1 MDATLVDAL
10 AQPVLAD
17 RHSLSAAPRVHL
29 RHEVQ
34 QLRREI
40 ADLRQQVGYW
50 KSMHARA
57 LEKNKKLEEEIDKL
71 RAENRQLKDKLF
83 GRKSE
88 KKKPKDRS
96 NQLEDPQEACGGPK
110 RQRGHQ
116 PQQPGHGRRD
126 YSHLPVI
133 EKTVELPAD
142 ECVCPKCGKPRVE
155 MAESEDSE
163 VLEVDVRPY
172 RRRIRRKRYRAGCDC
187 PDVAQTLTAP
197 VPGKLIPKGRYG
209 VSIWVL
215 ILLDKFAS
223 YRATGNLIEQLK
235 LYGLDLPQGTV
246 TDGLKRLE
254 PLFEPIYP
262 ALLERNGQSV
272 YRQADETRWPVFV
285 EMEGKKGH
293 LWWLWAFL
301 GEDTVA
307 FRIAPSRGHEVPEG
321 HYPEDAQGVLM
332 VDRYSAYKA
341 MSQVKSGSIKL
352 AFCWSHVRRDFVAVG
367 KGWPE
372 LVDWAL
378 SWLRP
383 IRKLYRLNRRRL
395 KHDPSSPEFEEH
407 DAALRETIEA
417 MHKQAVDELADGKL
431 REPCRK
437 ALQSLLEHWS
447 GLTLFVD
454 DPKIP
459 MDNNG
464 SERIVRG
471 PAMGR
476 KNYYG
481 SGSLWSVCLT
491 AAMFSI
497 LATLKLWNLNPR
509 LWLTWY
515 LEACAA
521 AGGKPP
527 EDIEP
532 FLPWNLTDPRRQEL
546 NQDAGPPTR
555 LDGL

>member
-1 MDATLVDAL
+1 MDATLVDV
-10 AQPVLAD
+10 PVPPSLAD
-17 RHSLSAAPRVHL
+17 RQTISSASMVHL
-29 RHEVQ
+29 HHEVQ
-34 QLRREI
+34 QLRREM
-40 ADLRQQVGYW
+40 AELRQQVGYW

-57 LEKNKKLEEEIDKL
+57 VEKNKKLEEEIDKL

-96 NQLEDPQEACGGPK
+96 NQLEDPEEASDGPQ

-126 YSHLPVI
+126 HSHLPVI
-133 EKTVELPAD
+133 EEIADLSAD

-155 MAESEDSE
+155 MAETEDSE
-163 VLEVDVRPY
+163 VLEVDVRAY

-187 PDVAQTLTAP
+187 PDVSPTLTAP

-215 ILLDKFAS
+215 VLLDKFAS
-223 YRATGNLIEQLK
+223 YRATGNLIKQLK

-246 TDGLKRLE
+246 SDGLKRLVA
-254 PLFEPIYP
+254 LFEPIYQ
-262 ALLERNGQSV
+262 ALLERNPQSV

-285 EMEGKKGH
+285 QLEGKKGQ

-301 GEDTVA
+301 AEDTVA

-321 HYPEDAQGVLM
+321 HYPKDAPGFLM

-341 MSQVKSGSIKL
+341 ISQVKSGSIKL

-378 SWLRP
+378 SWLRL
-383 IRKLYRLNRRRL
+383 IRKLYGLNRQRL
-395 KHDPSSPEFEEH
+395 QHDPQTCEFEEH
-407 DAALRETIEA
+407 HAGLHEAIEA
-417 MHKQAVDELADGKL
+417 MHQQALDELAEGKL

-437 ALQSLLEHWS
+437 ALQSLLAHWS

-464 SERIVRG
+464 SERILRG

-497 LATLKLWNLNPR
+497 LATLKLWGLNAR
-509 LWLTWY
+509 LWLRWY

-527 EDIEP
+527 PDIEP
-532 FLPWNLTDPRRQEL
+532 FLPWNLTDPCRQEL
-546 NQDAGPPTR
+546 TNRTGPVTR